1 MILST
6 LNLGAMELSEAIL
19 SVLAIIAFVIAVAFV
34 IVVLVDLLLSII
46 DPNSKGIIFRRH
58 AGEEKALP
66 SRPKVLKTNAP
77 DEAFKFDDEP
87 DERPVT
93 KDNVNNW
100 DDELANSEQESLL
113 AGKDGFLDDEA
124 GIDEDHKEFKDSRA
138 EAIEKRKKEFED
150 FDTMFGEEEALTPEA
165 EDINRMIEEINSE
178 SIKEYEATTD
188 TGKELKITSAPVAT
202 EKFEEQN
209 IESIEVPEDEE
220 EIIEPIKEVEEVE
233 QEDEPVFF
241 ERKVE
246 EKIIPAP
253 VETKVIAQPQVVENI
268 KVVTKT
274 MFSDLTLEQLDER
287 LEKLQSRLKINDK
300 DLKANKKEFLPLSRV
315 KKTLEKDQE
324 KLRRREAII
333 ARKKVI
339 LYGVNN
345 YVDIDEDKA
354 KKLSEDLDLLD
365 GLRLSVQHCEDVMS
379 ANKDRYPILE
389 KTNQILV
396 EVNKDLKDDI
406 AEIQNAILEYKNKN
420 NIE

>member
-6 LNLGAMELSEAIL
+6 LNLGAMELSEAVL

-46 DPNSKGIIFRRH
+46 DPNSKGIVFRRH
-58 AGEEKALP
+58 VGEEKELP

-77 DEAFKFDDEP
+77 DEGFKYDEEL
-87 DERPVT
+87 DERPVIK
-93 KDNVNNW
+93 KDVNNW

-113 AGKDGFLDDEA
+113 AGKDGLFDEED
-124 GIDEDHKEFKDSRA
+124 GLVEDHKEFKDSRA

-150 FDTMFGEEEALTPEA
+150 FDTMFGEEEAPTPEA
-165 EDINRMIEEINSE
+165 EDINRMIEEINAD
-178 SIKEYEATTD
+178 SIKEYEATTN
-188 TGKELKITSAPVAT
+188 TGKELKITTAPIVT

-220 EIIEPIKEVEEVE
+220 EIIEPIQQVEETE
-233 QEDEPVFF
+233 EDEPIFF
-241 ERKVE
+241 DKNAEQEVIKE
-246 EKIIPAP
+246 P
-253 VETKVIAQPQVVENI
+253 VKAKVIEQPQVVENI
-268 KVVTKT
+268 NVVTKT

-287 LEKLQSRLKINDK
+287 LEKLQNRLKINEK

-396 EVNKDLKDDI
+396 EVNKDLKEDI

-420 NIE
+420 NID